1 MRIDV
6 GDAEFSKTKEIVFDS
21 EDGSVVCFDQRM
33 QWQFANRADYL
44 ELKKLV
50 SNLKKYFEV
59 ITLTNKSLAAAFDF
73 IQQDEAVP
81 AGIIRFHSSDG
92 PEIPNATELKGCF
105 YLHTWDED
113 SDSDRLVVFC

>member
-1 MRIDV
+1 MTTKLTIGLIPDNWSANSDDGMRIDV

-50 SNLKKYFEV
+50 SNLK
-59 ITLTNKSLAAAFDF
+59 
-73 IQQDEAVP
+73 
-81 AGIIRFHSSDG
+81 
-92 PEIPNATELKGCF
+92 
-105 YLHTWDED
+105 
-113 SDSDRLVVFC
+113 